1 MPGAG
6 GCEGGENVRVCKGGG
21 WELEGEPGMS
31 TNCGEPHLAQESY
44 YKGRGQEVCTFPSV
58 FILIQYSEGNHVR
71 GVFSQRP
78 NNALQ
83 TRVVLLACG

>member
-31 TNCGEPHLAQESY
+31 INRGESHLAQESY

-58 FILIQYSEGNHVR
+58 FILIQYSE
-71 GVFSQRP
+71 
-78 NNALQ
+78 A
-83 TRVVLLACG
+83 TM